1 MITGVLT
8 RGALINSI
16 YKRSVV
22 LNAKSRVKHPNANLI
37 NHISTDVRGLPMTF
51 IGLM

>member
-16 YKRSVV
+16 YKRSVI
-22 LNAKSRVKHPNANLI
+22 LTAKSRVKHSNSDLV
-37 NHISTDVRGLPMTF
+37 NHISTDVCFQLSLSQFT
-51 IGLM
+51 